1 MRRRLFAI
9 IMALTMVISIL
20 PVTALAEDLM
30 DPLPDNN
37 TETQIDSADLSE
49 TEEGEANS
57 LPEPRGGV
65 ITLTGDVTL
74 TESWEAETGA
84 TITLDLNGH
93 TLSGPESSP
102 VIKNFGTL
110 TIQDTS
116 EEQDGKII
124 GYRGVDNYGTLTLN
138 SGTIEGTTSGNFSG
152 CIFIYANNTTFTM
165 TGGKV
170 ESEQAPA
177 IGFNPNKLSEFTQT
191 QIEILGG
198 SLGTIALNGKAAELT
213 IGSTDNKTDS
223 NSIQI
228 EAITTPSVSKWN
240 NNHYTINLNGGT
252 IGLLPANDNVTYT
265 GFESLITDMTNCP
278 GGYHFEPEGE
288 GYKLVQNTDPVAEIG
303 NALYYYLPDAVA
315 ALEENDILT
324 LTADYNI
331 TNSSE
336 ALTIEAANV
345 TINLNG
351 NDITVTGDVSNPP
364 ITCRAKTGTFK
375 IANSGSEAATITPV
389 TDKTYTVPAVQVSS
403 GSAATVEVD
412 TNVTLTNGIRLSG
425 GRIADTEA
433 NRALVAADGNYDG
446 LCTVTFGN
454 ARAAGDYIYAFGNL
468 DAIVKQTGEG
478 VTSATVT
485 LLGNADTSI
494 NYSTSQIAMTVD
506 LADYTV
512 TASSGNSLISIPDGA
527 DGTTLT
533 VKNGTINA
541 QSISAASVLSESC
554 TLTLE
559 DLVMTSGGDFGIAT
573 NGSSTGN
580 NGSSAGLK
588 LTLTNCSLQNT
599 TDSESGTVGIYFPVH
614 DGTLTINNSQ
624 ITHFDMGVQAISGS
638 TTITGDQ
645 TEISGSGRV
654 IKNDSGD
661 GPRFDGAALSVL
673 DREGYGDLG
682 TVKIEAGSFSTP
694 DDSAYGAV
702 HVSGFNNTDGFT
714 DDFVNNAG
722 DVQTVQISGGTY
734 SAPVAPELC
743 ATDKAPLV
751 KADGTC
757 SIISPA
763 ESGIQDY
770 IEQDGTYYEDEDA
783 IATTHVAKVGDK
795 YYSTLADAISAAQSG
810 DTVTLMK
817 STTNNT
823 SVSISDGRVITLDM
837 NSFDAGFSS
846 KNNISVIHGGLNI
859 TGRGKLYEES
869 PWFAPVMLYGSDNPT
884 DSNYT
889 TVTVGEDVILE
900 GWAGL
905 FIDLHDDH
913 PDNAYGIAAT
923 VYGTLKSVKDTS
935 GSGGHAL
942 YINGTIK
949 ATEGNV
955 PKITLNGATLTTELG
970 NGMYLAGY
978 ADTTIVDS
986 SITSTGADSTGIEIR
1001 AGKLSISGDTKIEA
1015 STGKV
1020 EATPNGNG
1028 STTANVAI
1036 AIAQHTTKLPI
1047 EVTVTGGTFIGGA
1060 ALNEMNP
1067 QNNEPEAIDRV
1078 EISIEGGNYVGIVNS
1093 EDVDGFVSDGN
1104 FSEPVNR
1111 EYLDDTLNAEL
1122 KRSSGAT
1129 PYSYYTDVDKALKY
1143 AQAGDTITDLSSQS
1157 GDSPEPVQVVTVTYN
1172 SNGHGEAPE
1181 GHKVTAGT
1189 EITLKDMEDT
1199 DDYAF
1204 MGWSIGE
1211 ETYQPGE
1218 IFSVTGNTTF
1228 TAVWARKTTP
1238 IIPSDKVG
1246 YIVEH
1251 YLEGRW
1257 GYELED
1263 TEFFTGEIGD
1273 TVTAQPKDYP
1283 GYRYNERISTV
1294 SGTLT
1299 AIEDEGDIVTLKLYY
1314 DERTTSR
1321 PSGGSSTSSYTVA
1334 VEDMEN
1340 GTVETDPRRA
1350 EEGEEVTITVTPDE
1364 GYELDTLTVIDRDGD
1379 EVEVT
1384 EERDGTFTFEMPD
1397 SRVTIEA
1404 TFVPVAEDIAPEIP
1418 TDWSNP
1424 YGDVAANAWYYDA
1437 VAYVTANGLMN
1448 GTSATTFAPDAT
1460 TTRAM
1465 IWTVLARMNGQNV
1478 DGGTPWYA
1486 MAQSWAMTANVSD
1499 GTNPGNPISR
1509 EELATMLYRAAG
1521 SPDVSG
1527 NLLSYSDGSSVS
1539 AWAESAMLWATQNGI
1554 ISGID
1559 GMLTPQGQ
1567 ATRAQVATMLMRFR
1581 EVVIH

>member
-1 MRRRLFAI
+1 MKRRLFAI
-9 IMALTMVISIL
+9 IVAMTMIISIL

-116 EEQDGKII
+116 EEQDGKIT
-124 GYRGVDNYGTLTLN
+124 GYRGVDNYGTLRLN
-138 SGTIEGTTSGNFSG
+138 SGTIEGTNENTSGGWSG
-152 CIFIYANNTTFTM
+152 SVFIYADDTSFTM
-165 TGGKV
+165 NGGTI
-170 ESEQAPA
+170 SGGIIPS
-177 IGFNPNKLSEFTQT
+177 IDFNPNANMSGFDSTE
-191 QIEILGG
+191 IMILGG
-198 SLGTIALNGKAAELT
+198 SLGTIALKGNAAELT
-213 IGSTDNKTDS
+213 IGSTDSENND
-223 NSIQI
+223 IHI
-228 EAITTPSVSKWN
+228 DAITTPAGNKS
-240 NNHYTINLNGGT
+240 YTINLNGGT

-265 GFESLITDMTNCP
+265 GFESLITDTTNCP
-278 GGYHFEPEGE
+278 GGFHFASAGDE
-288 GYKLVQNTDPVAEIG
+288 GYKLVQNTDPVAKIG
-303 NALYYYLPDAVA
+303 DTSYYYLPDAVA
-315 ALEENDILT
+315 ALKENDTLM

-345 TINLNG
+345 TIDLNG
-351 NDITVTGDVSNPP
+351 HKITVTGDVSNPP
-364 ITCRAKTGTFK
+364 ITCKAKTGTFK
-375 IANSGSEAATITPV
+375 ITNSGSEAAITPV
-389 TDKTYTVPAVQVSS
+389 TGKNYTVPAVQISS
-403 GSAATVEVD
+403 GSAATVEVETD
-412 TNVTLTNGIRLSG
+412 DITLTNGIRLTG
-425 GRIADTEA
+425 GRIADIPA
-433 NRALVAADGNYDG
+433 NRELVAADGDYDG
-446 LCTVTFGN
+446 LCTVTFGTDG
-454 ARAAGDYIYAFGNL
+454 AAEGYIYAFGDL
-468 DAIVKQTGEG
+468 DAIAGQAGEG
-478 VTSATVT
+478 VTAATVT
-485 LLGNADTSI
+485 LLGDADTAMK
-494 NYSTSQIAMTVD
+494 YSTNEIAMTVD
-506 LADYTV
+506 LADHTV

-527 DGTTLT
+527 DETTLT

-541 QSISAASVLSESC
+541 QSISAASVLAENC

-559 DLVMTSGGDFGIAT
+559 DLAMTSGGDFGIAT
-573 NGSSTGN
+573 NGSATGST
-580 NGSSAGLK
+580 GSSAGLK

-614 DGTLTINNSQ
+614 DGTLTIDNSQ
-624 ITHFDMGVQAISGS
+624 ITQFDMGVQAISGS
-638 TTITGDQ
+638 TTITGNQ
-645 TEISGSGRV
+645 TVITGSGRATE
-654 IKNDSGD
+654 NDSGD

-673 DREGYGDLG
+673 DREGYGDLV

-694 DDSAYGAV
+694 ADSDYGAV
-702 HVSGFNNTDGFT
+702 HVSAFKNDQFTGDFENNEDGT
-714 DDFVNNAG
+714 
-722 DVQTVQISGGTY
+722 QTVQVSGGTF
-734 SAPVAPELC
+734 SAPIDPELC
-743 ATDKAPLV
+743 ETGSAPLV
-751 KADGTC
+751 KADGSC
-757 SIISPA
+757 SIITQPEDGS
-763 ESGIQDY
+763 QKY
-770 IEQDGTYYEDEDA
+770 IEQDGTYYENEDA
-783 IATTHVAKVGDK
+783 LAATHVAKVGDK
-795 YYSTLADAISAAQSG
+795 YYSTMEEAIKAVGEGGTIYVIKDIPNATGISVPTDKNFTLDFGGHIYTLSGPGAGSTNTETNGFQLLKGSDITFKNGTIRIAKNANNIKRIIQNYADLTLEDMHIYAENQVGGEEYALSFNFGNIVFKG
-810 DTVTLMK
+810 DTDII
-817 STTNNT
+817 TTDDDTAVFDVYFWNNT
-823 SVSISDGRVITLDM
+823 SYQDGVSVT
-837 NSFDAGFSS
+837 FDETY
-846 KNNISVIHGGLNI
+846 
-859 TGRGKLYEES
+859 TG
-869 PWFAPVMLYGSDNPT
+869 T
-884 DSNYT
+884 
-889 TVTVGEDVILE
+889 
-900 GWAGL
+900 
-905 FIDLHDDH
+905 
-913 PDNAYGIAAT
+913 
-923 VYGTLKSVKDTS
+923 
-935 GSGGHAL
+935 
-942 YINGTIK
+942 INGTI
-949 ATEGNV
+949 
-955 PKITLNGATLTTELG
+955 I
-970 NGMYLAGY
+970 Y
-978 ADTTIVDS
+978 
-986 SITSTGADSTGIEIR
+986 DSTDSDKAALIIQGSGYIGAVDTSNSTNNGNNI
-1001 AGKLSISGDTKIEA
+1001 KISG
-1015 STGKV
+1015 
-1020 EATPNGNG
+1020 G
-1028 STTANVAI
+1028 SFGESVA
-1036 AIAQHTTKLPI
+1036 
-1047 EVTVTGGTFIGGA
+1047 E
-1060 ALNEMNP
+1060 
-1067 QNNEPEAIDRV
+1067 
-1078 EISIEGGNYVGIVNS
+1078 YV
-1093 EDVDGFVSDGN
+1093 VD
-1104 FSEPVNR
+1104 E
-1111 EYLDDTLNAEL
+1111 LNAEL
-1122 KRSSGAT
+1122 NSDGIYT
-1129 PYSYYTDVDKALKY
+1129 YYETIEEALEQ
-1143 AQAGDTITDLSSQS
+1143 AEAGDTITDLSSQS

-1263 TEFFTGEIGD
+1263 TEFFTGKIRD

-1283 GYRYNERISTV
+1283 GYRYNERISTA
-1294 SGTLT
+1294 SGTLI
-1299 AIEDEGDIVTLKLYY
+1299 AIEDEGDIVILKLYY
-1314 DERTTSR
+1314 DERTPSR
-1321 PSGGSSTSSYTVA
+1321 PSGGSSEPSYTVS
-1334 VEDMEN
+1334 VEDLVN

-1350 EEGEEVTITVTPDE
+1350 QEGEEVTITVTPDD

-1465 IWTVLARMNGQNV
+1465 IWTVLARMNGQSV

-1486 MAQSWAMTANVSD
+1486 LAQSWAMRANVSD
-1499 GTNPGNPISR
+1499 GTNPESAISR

-1521 SPDVSG
+1521 SPAVSG
-1527 NLLSYSDGSSVS
+1527 NLLSYPDGSSVS

-1581 EVVIH
+1581 EVVIR

>member
-1 MRRRLFAI
+1 MTANTSSRNRIKAI
-9 IMALTMVISIL
+9 IQRFPSN
-20 PVTALAEDLM
+20 
-30 DPLPDNN
+30 LPDPVKN
-37 TETQIDSADLSE
+37 
-49 TEEGEANS
+49 
-57 LPEPRGGV
+57 V
-65 ITLTGDVTL
+65 ITLTKDVTL
-74 TESWEAETGA
+74 TESWEVTAEKD
-84 TITLDLNGH
+84 ITLDLNGF
-93 TLSGPESSP
+93 TLIGPSSGP
-102 VIKNFGTL
+102 VIKNHGTL

-116 EEQDGKII
+116 EEQDGKIT

-152 CIFIYANNTTFTM
+152 CIFIYTNNTTFTM

-177 IGFNPNKLSEFTQT
+177 IGFYPNTLSEFTQT

-213 IGSTDNKTDS
+213 VGSTDNETDS

-240 NNHYTINLNGGT
+240 NNHFTINLNGGT

-265 GFESLITDMTNCP
+265 GFESLITDATNCP
-278 GGYHFEPEGE
+278 GGFHFVRAGDE
-288 GYKLVQNTDPVAEIG
+288 GYKLVQNTDPVAKIG
-303 NALYYYLPDAVA
+303 DTSYYYLPDAVA
-315 ALEENDILT
+315 ALKENDTLT

-351 NDITVTGDVSNPP
+351 HDITVTGDVSNPP
-364 ITCRAKTGTFK
+364 ITCKAKTGTFK
-375 IANSGSEAATITPV
+375 ITNSGSEAAITPV
-389 TDKTYTVPAVQVSS
+389 AGKNYTVPAVQISS
-403 GSAATVEVD
+403 GSAATVEVEND
-412 TNVTLTNGIRLSG
+412 VTLTNGIRLTG
-425 GRIADTEA
+425 GRIADTSA
-433 NRALVAADGNYDG
+433 NRELVAADGDYDG
-446 LCTVTFGN
+446 LCTVTFGTDG
-454 ARAAGDYIYAFGNL
+454 AAEGYIYAFGDL
-468 DAIVKQTGEG
+468 DAIAGQAGEG
-478 VTSATVT
+478 ETSATVT
-485 LLGNADTSI
+485 LLGDADTAMK
-494 NYSTSQIAMTVD
+494 YSTSEIAMTVD
-506 LADYTV
+506 LANHTV

-533 VKNGTINA
+533 VKKGAINA
-541 QSISAASVLSESC
+541 QSISAASVLAEGC

-559 DLVMTSGGDFGIAT
+559 NLAMTSGGDFGIAT
-573 NGSSTGN
+573 NGSAAGSTD
-580 NGSSAGLK
+580 SSARLK
-588 LTLTNCSLQNT
+588 LTLTNCSLQNAIN
-599 TDSESGTVGIYFPVH
+599 SESGTVGIYFPVYN
-614 DGTLTINNSQ
+614 GTLTINNSQ
-624 ITHFDMGVQAISGS
+624 ITQFDMGVQAISGS
-638 TTITGDQ
+638 TIITGDQ
-645 TEISGSGRV
+645 TVITGSGRV
-654 IKNDSGD
+654 IENDGGD

-694 DDSAYGAV
+694 ADSDYGAV
-702 HVSGFNNTDGFT
+702 HVSAFKNDQFTGDFENNK
-714 DDFVNNAG
+714 DDA
-722 DVQTVQISGGTY
+722 QTVQVSGGTF

-757 SIISPA
+757 SIISPT

-770 IEQDGTYYEDEDA
+770 IEQDGTYYENEDA

-817 STTNNT
+817 STTKNT

-837 NSFDAGFSS
+837 NGFNAGFSY
-846 KNNISVIHGGLNI
+846 KNNISVFHGGLNI
-859 TGRGKLYEES
+859 TGSGKLYEES
-869 PWFAPVMLYGSDNPT
+869 PWFAPVMIYGSDDSSDT
-884 DSNYT
+884 DYT
-889 TVTVGEDVILE
+889 TVTVGKDVILE

-905 FIDLHDDH
+905 FIDQYESH
-913 PDNAYGIAAT
+913 PNEAYGIVVN

-935 GSGGHAL
+935 GAGGHAL

-978 ADTTIVDS
+978 AETTIIDS
-986 SITSTGADSTGIEIR
+986 SITSTGEDSTGIEIR
-1001 AGKLSISGDTKIEA
+1001 AGKLSISGDTRIEA

-1020 EATPNGNG
+1020 EVSPNGNG
-1028 STTANVAI
+1028 STSANVAI

-1060 ALNEMNP
+1060 ALNETNP
-1067 QNNEPEAIDRV
+1067 QKNDSEAIDQV
-1078 EISIEGGNYVGIVNS
+1078 EISVEGGNYIGIVNS
-1093 EDVDGFVSDGN
+1093 EDVDGFVSGGN
-1104 FSEPVNR
+1104 FSKPVNH
-1111 EYLDDTLNAEL
+1111 EYLIDTLNAEL
-1122 KRSSGAT
+1122 KKSTGAT
-1129 PYSYYTDVDKALKY
+1129 PYSYYPSVDVALE
-1143 AQAGDTITDLSSQS
+1143 AAGSGDTITDLSDQS

-1189 EITLKDMEDT
+1189 DITLKGMKDT

-1211 ETYQPGE
+1211 KTYQPGDP
-1218 IFSVTGNTTF
+1218 FSVTGDTTF
-1228 TAVWARKTTP
+1228 TAVWERK
-1238 IIPSDKVG
+1238 
-1246 YIVEH
+1246 
-1251 YLEGRW
+1251 
-1257 GYELED
+1257 
-1263 TEFFTGEIGD
+1263 
-1273 TVTAQPKDYP
+1273 
-1283 GYRYNERISTV
+1283 
-1294 SGTLT
+1294 
-1299 AIEDEGDIVTLKLYY
+1299 
-1314 DERTTSR
+1314 TTSR
-1321 PSGGSSTSSYTVA
+1321 PSGGSSTSSYTVS

-1350 EEGEEVTITVTPDE
+1350 EEGEEVTITVTPDD
-1364 GYELDTLTVIDRDGD
+1364 GYELDTLTVTDRDGD

-1384 EERDGTFTFEMPD
+1384 EERDGTYTFEMPD

-1404 TFVPVAEDIAPEIP
+1404 IFVPVEDDIVPEIP
-1418 TDWSNP
+1418 ADWSNP
-1424 YGDVAANAWYYDA
+1424 YIDVAANAWYYDA
-1437 VAYVTANGLMN
+1437 VAYVTDNGLMN
-1448 GTSATTFAPDAT
+1448 GTGAATFAPDAT

-1478 DGGTPWYA
+1478 DGGSPWYA
-1486 MAQSWAMTANVSD
+1486 LAQSWAVTANVSD
-1499 GTNPGNPISR
+1499 GTNPTSPISR

-1521 SPDVSG
+1521 NPTVNG
-1527 NLLSYSDGSSVS
+1527 NLLSYPDGSTVS
-1539 AWAESAMLWATQNGI
+1539 TWAESAMLWATQNGI

-1581 EVVIH
+1581 EFVIR

>member
-1 MRRRLFAI
+1 MKRRLFAI
-9 IMALTMVISIL
+9 IVAMTMVISIL

-37 TETQIDSADLSE
+37 TETQIDSVDLSE
-49 TEEGEANS
+49 TEEGEAKS
-57 LPEPRGGV
+57 LPEPSDGV
-65 ITLTGDVTL
+65 ITLTEDVTL
-74 TESWEAETGA
+74 AKSWEVTAEA

-93 TLSGPESSP
+93 TLSVSDNAA
-102 VIKNFGTL
+102 VVKNYGEL
-110 TIQDTS
+110 TIKDTS
-116 EEQDGKII
+116 EEQDGKIT
-124 GYRGVDNYGTLTLN
+124 GYRGVDNYGALTL
-138 SGTIEGTTSGNFSG
+138 SGGTIEGTTSGDFSG
-152 CIFIYANNTTFTM
+152 CIFIYANETTFTM
-165 TGGKV
+165 SGGKV
-170 ESEQAPA
+170 ASEQAPA
-177 IGFNPNKLSEFTQT
+177 IGFNPNKLSDFTQT

-213 IGSTDNKTDS
+213 VGSADNETDS

-228 EAITTPSVSKWN
+228 EAITTPTNKWS
-240 NNHYTINLNGGT
+240 NNHYTINLKGGT
-252 IGLLPANDNVTYT
+252 IGLLPAYDNVTYT
-265 GFESLITDMTNCP
+265 GFNSLITDTTNCP
-278 GGYHFEPEGE
+278 GGFHFERAGNE
-288 GYKLVQNTDPVAEIG
+288 GYKLVQNTDPVAQIG
-303 NALYYYLPDAVA
+303 DTSYYYLPDAVA
-315 ALEENDILT
+315 DLKDDDILK

-331 TNSSE
+331 ANSSE
-336 ALTIEAANV
+336 ALVIEAANV
-345 TINLNG
+345 TIDLNG
-351 NDITVTGDVSNPP
+351 HNITVTGDVSNPP
-364 ITCRAKTGTFK
+364 ITCKAKTGTFK
-375 IANSGSEAATITPV
+375 ITNSGPEAAITPV
-389 TDKTYTVPAVQVSS
+389 TGKNYTVPAVQISS
-403 GSAATVEVD
+403 GSAATVEVEND
-412 TNVTLTNGIRLSG
+412 VTLTNGIRLTG
-425 GRIADTEA
+425 GRIADTPA
-433 NRALVAADGNYDG
+433 NRKLVAADGDYDG
-446 LCTVTFGN
+446 LCTVTFGTDGT
-454 ARAAGDYIYAFGNL
+454 AEGYIYAFGDL
-468 DAIVKQTGEG
+468 DAIAGQAGEG
-478 VTSATVT
+478 VTAATVT
-485 LLGNADTSI
+485 LLGDADTPMK
-494 NYSTSQIAMTVD
+494 YSTNEIAMTVD
-506 LADYTV
+506 LAKHTV

-599 TDSESGTVGIYFPVH
+599 INSESGTVGIYFPVH
-614 DGTLTINNSQ
+614 KGTLTIDNSQ
-624 ITHFDMGVQAISGS
+624 ITQFDMGIQAISGS
-638 TTITGDQ
+638 TTITGNQ
-645 TEISGSGRV
+645 TVITGSGRA
-654 IKNDSGD
+654 IENDSGD

-682 TVKIEAGSFSTP
+682 TVKIKAGSFSTP
-694 DDSAYGAV
+694 ADSDYGAV
-702 HVSGFNNTDGFT
+702 HVSAFEDDQFT
-714 DDFVNNAG
+714 DDFENNAE
-722 DVQTVQISGGTY
+722 DTQIVQVSGGTF
-734 SAPVAPELC
+734 SSPIAPELC
-743 ATDKAPLV
+743 ETGSAPLV
-751 KADGTC
+751 TADGSC
-757 SIISPA
+757 SIITTPS
-763 ESGIQDY
+763 EGDSQGY
-770 IEQDGTYYEDEDA
+770 LEQDGTYYENEDA
-783 IATTHVAKVGDK
+783 LAATHVAKVGDK

-817 STTNNT
+817 STTKNT
-823 SVSISDGRVITLDM
+823 SVSISDGRIITLDM
-837 NSFDAGFSS
+837 NGFNAGFSY
-846 KNNISVIHGGLNI
+846 KNNISVFHGGLNI
-859 TGRGKLYEES
+859 TGSGKLYEES
-869 PWFAPVMLYGSDNPT
+869 PWFAPVMIYGSDDSSDT
-884 DSNYT
+884 DYT
-889 TVTVGEDVILE
+889 TVTVGKDVILE

-905 FIDLHDDH
+905 FIDQYESH
-913 PDNAYGIAAT
+913 PNEAYGIVVN

-935 GSGGHAL
+935 GAGGHAL

-978 ADTTIVDS
+978 AETTIIDS
-986 SITSTGADSTGIEIR
+986 SITSTGEDSTGIEIR
-1001 AGKLSISGDTKIEA
+1001 AGKLSISGDTRIEA

-1020 EATPNGNG
+1020 EVSPNGNG
-1028 STTANVAI
+1028 STSANVAI

-1060 ALNEMNP
+1060 ALNETNP
-1067 QNNEPEAIDRV
+1067 QKNDSEAIDQV
-1078 EISIEGGNYVGIVNS
+1078 EISVEGGNYIGIVNS
-1093 EDVDGFVSDGN
+1093 EDVDGFVSGGN
-1104 FSEPVNR
+1104 FSKPVNH
-1111 EYLDDTLNAEL
+1111 EYLIDTLNAEL
-1122 KRSSGAT
+1122 KKSTGAT
-1129 PYSYYTDVDKALKY
+1129 PYSYYPSVDVALE
-1143 AQAGDTITDLSSQS
+1143 AAGSGDTITDLSDQS

-1181 GHKVTAGT
+1181 GHKVTTGT
-1189 EITLKDMEDT
+1189 VITLKDMEDT

-1263 TEFFTGEIGD
+1263 TEFFTGKIGD

-1283 GYRYNERISTV
+1283 GYRYNERISTA
-1294 SGTLT
+1294 SGTLI

-1321 PSGGSSTSSYTVA
+1321 PSGGSSEPSYTVS
-1334 VEDMEN
+1334 VEDLVN

-1350 EEGEEVTITVTPDE
+1350 QEGEEVTITVTPDD

-1404 TFVPVAEDIAPEIP
+1404 TFVPVAEDIVPEIP
-1418 TDWSNP
+1418 TDWANP
-1424 YGDVAANAWYYDA
+1424 YVDVAANAWYYDA

-1478 DGGTPWYA
+1478 DGGTPWYTL
-1486 MAQSWAMTANVSD
+1486 AQSWVMRANVSD

-1521 SPDVSG
+1521 SPTVSG
-1527 NLLSYSDGSSVS
+1527 NLLSYPDGSNVS

>member
-1 MRRRLFAI
+1 MKRRLFATVLAI
-9 IMALTMVISIL
+9 IMVISVL
-20 PVTALAEDLM
+20 PVTAMAVDLE
-30 DPLPDNN
+30 DPLPEDVAG
-37 TETQIDSADLSE
+37 TQIDNEDLSE
-49 TEEGEANS
+49 EKEGDTGS
-57 LPEPRGGV
+57 LPSPAGGV
-65 ITLTGDVTL
+65 ITMIEDVTL
-74 TESWEAETGA
+74 EESWEVTAETPV
-84 TITLDLNGH
+84 TLDLAGF
-93 TLSGPESSP
+93 TLDGGANTAI
-102 VIKNFGTL
+102 VNKGTL
-110 TIQDTS
+110 TIKDSS
-116 EEQDGKII
+116 ENGSGKVT
-124 GYRGVDNYGTLTLN
+124 GKRGVDNYGVLTLDG
-138 SGTIEGTTSGNFSG
+138 GTIQGTSTTDGWSGSV
-152 CIFIYANNTTFTM
+152 FIYADDTSFTM
-165 TGGKV
+165 NGGTI
-170 ESEQAPA
+170 SGGIIPS
-177 IGFNPNKLSEFTQT
+177 IDFNPNANMSGFDSTE
-191 QIEILGG
+191 IMILGG
-198 SLGTIALNGKAAELT
+198 SLGTIALKGNAAELT
-213 IGSTDNKTDS
+213 IGSTDSENND
-223 NSIQI
+223 IHI
-228 EAITTPSVSKWN
+228 DAITTPAGNKS
-240 NNHYTINLNGGT
+240 YTINLNGGT

-265 GFESLITDMTNCP
+265 GFNSLIKDTTNCP
-278 GGYHFEPEGE
+278 GGFRFESAGNG
-288 GYKLVQNTDPVAEIG
+288 GYKLVQNTDPVAKIG
-303 NALYYYLPDAVA
+303 DTLYYYLPDAVA
-315 ALEENDILT
+315 ALQNGNTLT
-324 LTADYNI
+324 LTANYNI

-345 TINLNG
+345 TIDLNG
-351 NDITVTGDVSNPP
+351 HKITVTGDVSNPP
-364 ITCRAKTGTFK
+364 ITCKAKTGTFK
-375 IANSGSEAATITPV
+375 ITNSASETATITPV
-389 TDKTYTVPAVQVSS
+389 TGKNYTVPAVQISS
-403 GSAATVEVD
+403 GSAATVEVED
-412 TNVTLTNGIRLSG
+412 DVMLTNGIRLTG
-425 GRIADTEA
+425 GRIADNDA
-433 NRALVAADGNYDG
+433 NRALVAVDGDYDG
-446 LCTVTFGN
+446 LCTVTFGTDG
-454 ARAAGDYIYAFGNL
+454 AAESYIYAFGDL
-468 DAIVKQTGEG
+468 DAIAGQAGEG
-478 VTSATVT
+478 VTAATVT
-485 LLGNADTSI
+485 LLGDAATAMK
-494 NYSTSQIAMTVD
+494 YSTNEIAMTVD
-506 LADYTV
+506 LAEHTV

-527 DGTTLT
+527 DETTLT

-541 QSISAASVLSESC
+541 QSISAASVLAENC

-559 DLVMTSGGDFGIAT
+559 DLAMTSGGDFGIAT
-573 NGSSTGN
+573 NGSATESTD
-580 NGSSAGLK
+580 SSAGLK

-599 TDSESGTVGIYFPVH
+599 INSESGTVGIYFPVH
-614 DGTLTINNSQ
+614 NGTLTINNSQ
-624 ITHFDMGVQAISGS
+624 ITQFDMGVQAISGS
-638 TTITGDQ
+638 ATITGEQ
-645 TEISGSGRV
+645 TEITGSGRATE
-654 IKNDSGD
+654 NDSGD

-673 DREGYGDLG
+673 DREGYGDLV

-694 DDSAYGAV
+694 ADSDYGAV
-702 HVSGFNNTDGFT
+702 HVSGFKDGQFT
-714 DDFVNNAG
+714 DDFNNAG
-722 DVQTVQISGGTY
+722 GTQTVQISGGTF
-734 SAPVAPELC
+734 SSPIAPELC
-743 ATDKAPLV
+743 KTGSAPLV
-751 KADGTC
+751 KADGSC
-757 SIISPA
+757 SIIIPS
-763 ESGIQDY
+763 EGGSQEY
-770 IEQDGTYYEDEDA
+770 IVQDGTYYEDEDA
-783 IATTHVAKVGDK
+783 LAATHVAKVDDT
-795 YYSTLADAISAAQSG
+795 YYSTMEAAIKAVDSGGIIYVIKDIPNATGISVPTDKNFTIDFGGHIYTLSGPGAGSTNTETNGFQLLKGSDITFKNGTIRIAKNANNIKRIIQNYADLTLEDMHIYAENQVGGEEYALSFNFGSIVFKG
-810 DTVTLMK
+810 DTDII
-817 STTNNT
+817 TTDDDT
-823 SVSISDGRVITLDM
+823 AV
-837 NSFDAGFSS
+837 FDVYFW
-846 KNNISVIHGGLNI
+846 NNISYQDGVSVTFDKTY
-859 TGRGKLYEES
+859 TG
-869 PWFAPVMLYGSDNPT
+869 T
-884 DSNYT
+884 
-889 TVTVGEDVILE
+889 
-900 GWAGL
+900 
-905 FIDLHDDH
+905 
-913 PDNAYGIAAT
+913 
-923 VYGTLKSVKDTS
+923 
-935 GSGGHAL
+935 
-942 YINGTIK
+942 INGTI
-949 ATEGNV
+949 
-955 PKITLNGATLTTELG
+955 I
-970 NGMYLAGY
+970 Y
-978 ADTTIVDS
+978 
-986 SITSTGADSTGIEIR
+986 DSTDPDKAALIIQGSGYIGAVDTSSSTKDGNNIQ
-1001 AGKLSISGDTKIEA
+1001 ISG
-1015 STGKV
+1015 
-1020 EATPNGNG
+1020 G
-1028 STTANVAI
+1028 SFGESVA
-1036 AIAQHTTKLPI
+1036 
-1047 EVTVTGGTFIGGA
+1047 E
-1060 ALNEMNP
+1060 
-1067 QNNEPEAIDRV
+1067 
-1078 EISIEGGNYVGIVNS
+1078 YV
-1093 EDVDGFVSDGN
+1093 VD
-1104 FSEPVNR
+1104 E
-1111 EYLDDTLNAEL
+1111 LNAEL
-1122 KRSSGAT
+1122 NSDGIYT
-1129 PYSYYTDVDKALKY
+1129 YYETIEEALEQ
-1143 AQAGDTITDLSSQS
+1143 AEAGDTITDLSSQS
-1157 GDSPEPVQVVTVTYN
+1157 VDSPETVQVVTVTYN

-1189 EITLKDMEDT
+1189 DITLKGMKDT

>member
-20 PVTALAEDLM
+20 SVTALAEDLM

-37 TETQIDSADLSE
+37 TETQIDSVDLSE
-49 TEEGEANS
+49 TEEDKTSN
-57 LPEPRGGV
+57 LPDPENNV
-65 ITLTGDVTL
+65 ITLTKDVTL
-74 TESWEAETGA
+74 TESWEVTAETRV
-84 TITLDLNGH
+84 TLDLAGF
-93 TLSGPESSP
+93 TLDGGANTAI
-102 VIKNFGTL
+102 VNKGML
-110 TIQDTS
+110 TIKDSS
-116 EEQDGKII
+116 ENGSGKVT
-124 GYRGVDNYGTLTLN
+124 GKRGVDNYGVLTLDG
-138 SGTIEGTTSGNFSG
+138 GTIQGTSTTDGWSGSV
-152 CIFIYANNTTFTM
+152 FIYADDTSFTM
-165 TGGKV
+165 NGGTI
-170 ESEQAPA
+170 SGGTIPS
-177 IGFNPNKLSEFTQT
+177 IDFNPSASMEGFKNTKIT
-191 QIEILGG
+191 ILGG
-198 SLGTIALNGKAAELT
+198 SLGTIALKGNAAELT
-213 IGSTDNKTDS
+213 IGSTGSENNDIHID
-223 NSIQI
+223 
-228 EAITTPSVSKWN
+228 AITTPAGKKS
-240 NNHYTINLNGGT
+240 YTINLNGGT

-278 GGYHFEPEGE
+278 GGYHFESEGE
-288 GYKLVQNTDPVAEIG
+288 GYKLVQNTDPVAKIG
-303 NALYYYLPDAVA
+303 DTSYYYLPDAVA
-315 ALEENDILT
+315 ALQDGNTLT
-324 LTADYNI
+324 LTANYNI

-345 TINLNG
+345 TIDLNG
-351 NDITVTGDVSNPP
+351 HDITVTGDVSNPP
-364 ITCRAKTGTFK
+364 ITCKAKTGTFK
-375 IANSGSEAATITPV
+375 ITNSGSEAATIKPV
-389 TDKTYTVPAVQVSS
+389 TGKNYTVPAVQISS

-412 TNVTLTNGIRLSG
+412 TENVNLTNGIRLTG
-425 GRIADTEA
+425 GRIEDTPA
-433 NRALVAADGNYDG
+433 NRELVAVGGSCDG
-446 LCTVTFGN
+446 LCTITFGD
-454 ARAAGDYIYAFGNL
+454 AEEAEGYIYAFGDL
-468 DAIVKQTGEG
+468 DAIVTQAGEG

-485 LLGNADTSI
+485 LLGDADTSI
-494 NYSTSQIAMTVD
+494 KYSTSKIAMTVD

-573 NGSSTGN
+573 NGSAAGSTD
-580 NGSSAGLK
+580 SSARLK

-599 TDSESGTVGIYFPVH
+599 INSESGTVGIYFPVYN
-614 DGTLTINNSQ
+614 GTLTINNSQ
-624 ITHFDMGVQAISGS
+624 ITQFDMGVQAISGS
-638 TTITGDQ
+638 TTIKGTQ
-645 TEISGSGRV
+645 TEITGSGRV
-654 IKNDSGD
+654 IENDGGD

-673 DREGYGDLG
+673 DREGYGGLG

-722 DVQTVQISGGTY
+722 DMQTVQISGGTY

-751 KADGTC
+751 KSDGTC

-770 IEQDGTYYEDEDA
+770 IKQDGTYYENEDA

-810 DTVTLMK
+810 DTVKLMK

-837 NSFDAGFSS
+837 NGFNAGFSS

-913 PDNAYGIAAT
+913 PNNAYGIAAT

-978 ADTTIVDS
+978 AETTIIDS
-986 SITSTGADSTGIEIR
+986 SIMSTGEDSTGIEIR
-1001 AGKLSISGDTKIEA
+1001 AGKLSISGDTRIEA
-1015 STGKV
+1015 STGEV
-1020 EATPNGNG
+1020 EVSSNGNG
-1028 STTANVAI
+1028 STSANVAI

-1067 QNNEPEAIDRV
+1067 EKNESAAIDLV
-1078 EISIEGGNYVGIVNS
+1078 EIFVEGGNYVGIVNS
-1093 EDVDGFVSDGN
+1093 EDVDGFISGGN

>member
-1 MRRRLFAI
+1 MKRRLFAI
-9 IMALTMVISIL
+9 IVAMTLVISIL

-37 TETQIDSADLSE
+37 TETQIDSVDLSE
-49 TEEGEANS
+49 TEEDKTSN
-57 LPEPRGGV
+57 LPDPENNV
-65 ITLTGDVTL
+65 ITLTKDVTL
-74 TESWEAETGA
+74 TESWEVTAETPV
-84 TITLDLNGH
+84 TLDLAGF
-93 TLSGPESSP
+93 TLDGGANTAIVNE
-102 VIKNFGTL
+102 GML
-110 TIQDTS
+110 TIKDSS
-116 EEQDGKII
+116 ENGSGKVT
-124 GYRGVDNYGTLTLN
+124 GKRGVDNYGDLTLDG
-138 SGTIEGTTSGNFSG
+138 GTIHGTSTTDGWSGSVFICADDTS
-152 CIFIYANNTTFTM
+152 FTM
-165 TGGKV
+165 NGGTI
-170 ESEQAPA
+170 SGGTIPS
-177 IGFNPNKLSEFTQT
+177 IDFNPSASMEGFKNTKIT
-191 QIEILGG
+191 ILGG
-198 SLGTIALNGKAAELT
+198 SLGTIALKGNAAELT
-213 IGSTDNKTDS
+213 IGSTGSENNDIHID
-223 NSIQI
+223 
-228 EAITTPSVSKWN
+228 AITTPAGNKR
-240 NNHYTINLNGGT
+240 YTINLNGGT

-288 GYKLVQNTDPVAEIG
+288 GYKLVQNTDPVAKIG
-303 NALYYYLPDAVA
+303 DTSYYYLPDAVA
-315 ALEENDILT
+315 ALKENDTLT

-351 NDITVTGDVSNPP
+351 HDITVTGDVSNPP
-364 ITCRAKTGTFK
+364 ITCKAKTGTFK
-375 IANSGSEAATITPV
+375 ITNSGPEAAITPV
-389 TDKTYTVPAVQVSS
+389 TGKNYTVPAVQISS
-403 GSAATVEVD
+403 GSAATVEVEND
-412 TNVTLTNGIRLSG
+412 VTLTNGIRLTG
-425 GRIADTEA
+425 GRIADTPA
-433 NRALVAADGNYDG
+433 NRKLVAADGDYDG
-446 LCTVTFGN
+446 LCTVTFGTDGT
-454 ARAAGDYIYAFGNL
+454 AEGYIYAFGDL
-468 DAIVKQTGEG
+468 DAIAGQAGEG
-478 VTSATVT
+478 VTAATVT
-485 LLGNADTSI
+485 LLGDAATAMK
-494 NYSTSQIAMTVD
+494 YSTNEIAMTVD
-506 LADYTV
+506 LAEHTV

-527 DGTTLT
+527 DETTLT

-541 QSISAASVLSESC
+541 QSISAASVLAENC

-559 DLVMTSGGDFGIAT
+559 DLAMTSGGDFGIAT
-573 NGSSTGN
+573 NGSATGS
-580 NGSSAGLK
+580 NGSSAGLE

-599 TDSESGTVGIYFPVH
+599 INSESGTVGIYFPVH
-614 DGTLTINNSQ
+614 NGTLTINNSQ
-624 ITHFDMGVQAISGS
+624 ITQFDMGVQAISGS
-638 TTITGDQ
+638 ATITGEQ
-645 TEISGSGRV
+645 TEITGSGRV
-654 IKNDSGD
+654 IENESGD

-694 DDSAYGAV
+694 ADSDYGAV
-702 HVSGFNNTDGFT
+702 HVSAFKNDQFTGDFENSEDGT
-714 DDFVNNAG
+714 
-722 DVQTVQISGGTY
+722 QTVQVSGGTF
-734 SAPVAPELC
+734 SAPIDPELC
-743 ATDKAPLV
+743 ETGSAPLV
-751 KADGTC
+751 KADGSC
-757 SIISPA
+757 SIIATPS
-763 ESGIQDY
+763 EGDSHGY
-770 IEQDGTYYEDEDA
+770 LEQDGTYYEDEDA
-783 IATTHVAKVGDK
+783 MAATHVAKVGDK
-795 YYSTLADAISAAQSG
+795 YYSALTEAISAAQNG
-810 DTVTLMK
+810 ETVTLLK
-817 STTNNT
+817 STTGNT
-823 SVSISDGRVITLDM
+823 SVSISDGRSITLDM
-837 NSFDAGFSS
+837 NGFDAGFSF
-846 KNNISVIHGGLNI
+846 KHNISVLHGGLNI
-859 TGRGKLYEES
+859 TGSGKLYEEL
-869 PWFAPVMLYGSDNPT
+869 PWFAPVMLYGSDDPT

-889 TVTVGEDVILE
+889 TVTVGEDVTLE

-905 FIDLHDDH
+905 FIDLHNEH
-913 PDNAYGIAAT
+913 PDNAYGITAT

-935 GSGGHAL
+935 GAGGHAL

-970 NGMYLAGY
+970 NGIYLAGY
-978 ADTTIVDS
+978 AETTIIDS
-986 SITSTGADSTGIEIR
+986 NITSTGKDSTGIEIR
-1001 AGKLSISGDTKIEA
+1001 AGKLSISGDTRIEA
-1015 STGKV
+1015 SIGDV
-1020 EATPNGNG
+1020 EVTPNGNG

-1047 EVTVTGGTFIGGA
+1047 EVTITGGTFIGGA

-1067 QNNEPEAIDRV
+1067 QNNEPEAIDQV

-1211 ETYQPGE
+1211 ETYQPGDP
-1218 IFSVTGNTTF
+1218 FRVTGDTTF

-1364 GYELDTLTVIDRDGD
+1364 GYELDTLTVTDHDGN

-1384 EERDGTFTFEMPD
+1384 KERDGTFTFEMPD

-1404 TFVPVAEDIAPEIP
+1404 TFVPVAEEPTTPAAP
-1418 TDWSNP
+1418 TDWVNP
-1424 YGDVAANAWYYDA
+1424 YTDVAANAWYYDA

-1478 DGGTPWYA
+1478 DGGTPWYSL
-1486 MAQSWAMTANVSD
+1486 AQSWAVRANVSD
-1499 GTNPGNPISR
+1499 GANPTSPISR

-1521 SPDVSG
+1521 SPAVSG
-1527 NLLSYSDGSSVS
+1527 NLLSYPDGSSVS

-1567 ATRAQVATMLMRFR
+1567 ATRTQVATMLMRFR
-1581 EVVIH
+1581 EVVIR